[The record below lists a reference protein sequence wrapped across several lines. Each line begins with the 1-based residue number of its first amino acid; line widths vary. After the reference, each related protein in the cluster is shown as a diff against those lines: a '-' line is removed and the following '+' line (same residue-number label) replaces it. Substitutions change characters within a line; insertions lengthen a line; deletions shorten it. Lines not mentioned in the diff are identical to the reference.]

1 VIDPTKEVNE
11 MLRKFNARRL
21 LAVGIAIGVLAA
33 VAPATSLAA
42 NAGGGPGKPCP
53 SVTR

>member
-21 LAVGIAIGVLAA
+21 LAVGIAIGRWVQ
-33 VAPATSLAA
+33 
-42 NAGGGPGKPCP
+42 
-53 SVTR
+53 